1 MRALFLVLPLAS
13 LALPSMAVE
22 IALSSRVSAVTLY
35 PQGATVT
42 REVPFSAPAGEHD
55 LILADLPQGTPLAS
69 VRVAIE
75 GARMG
80 GVTTRT
86 DYVPP
91 RESDDGAALIA
102 ARAEV
107 ERLDDALRL
116 AREGIAD
123 IELEAEAARARIAFL
138 GQIGQGEG
146 TATLTPDQL
155 RDLSAVIGSETLLAR
170 QAETA
175 ATRRAEAAKRALKD
189 QIKARDAARQA
200 LRALVPEDE
209 ARAMLAVGIT
219 ADAETQG
226 TLTVTYTIADA
237 GWQPLHDL
245 HLARDSGALRIE
257 RGALVRQSTG
267 ENWQEIALT
276 LSTLRPSEQTEP
288 GQIWPWIA
296 RIGDPETIQ
305 PMARG
310 TAAADFMT
318 LAAPVVEAVAADMA
332 VASFDGLSVT
342 YSYPTPVSVTTGADN
357 VRLMLAPLET
367 KAEIVAEAV
376 PMLDQTAY
384 LVARLTNDTG
394 EILLPTPEARFY
406 LDGRY
411 VGQRWLD
418 LIADGDKADM
428 SFGPIEGLR
437 LTRLLR
443 DRNEGDRGILKKS
456 SEQTETVEITVENL
470 TGAAWPLRLIDRV
483 PVSEQEDLEIT
494 WTADPTPTER
504 DIDGA
509 RGILGWNFDLPA
521 GEMHKITLNTRMSWP
536 EGKVLR

>member
-1 MRALFLVLPLAS
+1 MRALCLVLPLAS
-13 LALPSMAVE
+13 LALPAMAE
-22 IALSSRVSAVTLY
+22 DIALSSRVSAVTLY

-42 REVPFSAPAGEHD
+42 REVAFSAPAGQHD

-69 VRVAIE
+69 VRVAVE

-80 GVTTRT
+80 GLITRD

-91 RESDDGAALIA
+91 RDTTENAALVA

-107 ERLDDALRL
+107 ERLEEALRL

-123 IELEAEAARARIAFL
+123 IEIEVEAARARIAFL
-138 GQIGQGEG
+138 AQIGQGGG
-146 TATLTPDQL
+146 TATLTPDHL
-155 RDLSAVIGSETLLAR
+155 RDLSAMIGSETLLAR

-200 LRALVPEDE
+200 LNALVPEDE
-209 ARAMLAVGIT
+209 ARAMLAVAIT
-219 ADAETQG
+219 TEAETQG
-226 TLTVTYTIADA
+226 TLTVTYTIPDA
-237 GWQPLHDL
+237 GWQPLYDL

-257 RGALVRQSTG
+257 RGAFVQQSTG
-267 ENWQEIALT
+267 ENWQDIALT

-296 RIGDPETIQ
+296 RIDDPQVIQ

-310 TAAADFMT
+310 KAEAVFM
-318 LAAPVVEAVAADMA
+318 AAPVAEAAVSDMA

-342 YSYPTPVSVTTGADN
+342 YSYPAPVSVTTGADN
-357 VRLMLAPLET
+357 VRLMLAPMET
-367 KAEIVAEAV
+367 KAEIVAQAV

-384 LVARLTNDTG
+384 LIARLTNDTG
-394 EILLPTPEARFY
+394 EILLPTSEARFY

-411 VGQRWLD
+411 VGQRWLN
-418 LIADGDKADM
+418 LIAAGDKADV

-437 LTRLLR
+437 LTRLVR
-443 DRNEGDRGILKKS
+443 DRNEGDRGILTKS
-456 SEQTETVEITVENL
+456 NEQTETVAITVENL
-470 TGAAWPLRLIDRV
+470 TGEAWPLRLIDRV

-494 WTADPTPTER
+494 WSAEPMPAER
-504 DIDGA
+504 DIEGA
-509 RGILGWNFDLPA
+509 RGILAWTFDLPA
-521 GEMHKITLNTRMSWP
+521 RETQTITVNTRMTWP
-536 EGKVLR
+536 EGKVLQ

>member
-1 MRALFLVLPLAS
+1 MRALFLALPLAS
-13 LALPSMAVE
+13 LALPAVAE
-22 IALSSRVSAVTLY
+22 DIALSSRVSAVILY

-42 REVPFSAPAGEHD
+42 REVAFSAPAGQHD

-69 VRVAIE
+69 VRVVVE
-75 GARMG
+75 GVRMG
-80 GVTTRT
+80 GVTTRN

-91 RESDDGAALIA
+91 RDAPESAALID
-102 ARAEV
+102 ARATLTQRE
-107 ERLDDALRL
+107 DALRL
-116 AREGIAD
+116 ARNDIAD

-138 GQIGQGEG
+138 AQIGQVDGA
-146 TATLTPDQL
+146 ATLTPDQL
-155 RDLSAVIGSETLLAR
+155 RALSAVIGSETLEAR

-175 ATRRAEAAKRALKD
+175 ATRRADTAKRALKD

-200 LRALVPEDE
+200 LEALVPEEE

-226 TLTVTYTIADA
+226 TLTVTYTIPDA
-237 GWQPLHDL
+237 GWQPLYDL
-245 HLARDSGALRIE
+245 HLARDSGAVRIE
-257 RGALVRQSTG
+257 RGAFVQQSTG
-267 ENWQEIALT
+267 ENWQDIALT

-296 RIGDPETIQ
+296 RIEDPQAIQ

-310 TAAADFMT
+310 KAETVLMAAPMAEAAAS
-318 LAAPVVEAVAADMA
+318 DMA

-342 YSYPTPVSVTTGADN
+342 YSYPAPVSVTTGADN
-357 VRLMLAPLET
+357 VRLMLTPLET
-367 KAEIVAEAV
+367 KAEVVAQAV

-384 LVARLTNDTG
+384 LMARLTNDTG
-394 EILLPTPEARFY
+394 EMLLPTSEARFY

-411 VGQRWLD
+411 VGQRWLN

-437 LTRLLR
+437 LTRLVR
-443 DRNEGDRGILKKS
+443 DRNEGDRGILTKS
-456 SEQTETVEITVENL
+456 NEQTETVEITVENL
-470 TGAAWPLRLIDRV
+470 TGEAWPLRLIDRV

-494 WTADPTPTER
+494 WTADPMPTER
-504 DIDGA
+504 DIDGE
-509 RGILGWNFDLPA
+509 RGILAWTFDLPA
-521 GEMHKITLNTRMSWP
+521 KETQAITVKTRLTWP
-536 EGKVLR
+536 EGKVLH

>member
-1 MRALFLVLPLAS
+1 M
-13 LALPSMAVE
+13 
-22 IALSSRVSAVTLY
+22 TLY

-42 REVPFSAPAGEHD
+42 REVAFSAPAGQHD

-69 VRVAIE
+69 VRVAVE

-80 GVTTRT
+80 GLTTRD

-91 RESDDGAALIA
+91 RDTTENAALVA

-107 ERLDDALRL
+107 ERLEEALRL
-116 AREGIAD
+116 ARQGIVD
-123 IELEAEAARARIAFL
+123 IEIEVEAARARIAFL
-138 GQIGQGEG
+138 AQIGQGGG
-146 TATLTPDQL
+146 TATLTPDHL
-155 RDLSAVIGSETLLAR
+155 RDLSAMIGSETLLAR

-200 LRALVPEDE
+200 LNALVPEDE
-209 ARAMLAVGIT
+209 ARAMLAVAIT
-219 ADAETQG
+219 TEAETQG
-226 TLTVTYTIADA
+226 TLTVTYTIPDA
-237 GWQPLHDL
+237 GWQPLYDL

-257 RGALVRQSTG
+257 RGAFVQQSTG
-267 ENWQEIALT
+267 ENWQDIALT

-296 RIGDPETIQ
+296 RIDDPQVIQ

-310 TAAADFMT
+310 KAESVFM
-318 LAAPVVEAVAADMA
+318 AAPVAEAAASDMA

-342 YSYPTPVSVTTGADN
+342 YSYPAPVSVTTGADN
-357 VRLMLAPLET
+357 VRLMLAPMET
-367 KAEIVAEAV
+367 KAEIVAQAV

-384 LVARLTNDTG
+384 LIARLTNDTG
-394 EILLPTPEARFY
+394 EILLPTSEARFY

-411 VGQRWLD
+411 VGQRWLN
-418 LIADGDKADM
+418 LIAAGDKDDV

-437 LTRLLR
+437 LTRLVR
-443 DRNEGDRGILKKS
+443 DRNEGDRGILTKS
-456 SEQTETVEITVENL
+456 NEQTETVEITVENL
-470 TGAAWPLRLIDRV
+470 TGEAWPLRLIDRV

-494 WTADPTPTER
+494 WSAEPMPAER
-504 DIDGA
+504 DIEGA
-509 RGILGWNFDLPA
+509 RGILAWTFDLPA
-521 GEMHKITLNTRMSWP
+521 RETQTITVNTRMTWP
-536 EGKVLR
+536 EGKVLQ

>member
-1 MRALFLVLPLAS
+1 MRALCLVLPLAS
-13 LALPSMAVE
+13 LALPAMAE
-22 IALSSRVSAVTLY
+22 DIALSSRVSAVTLY

-42 REVPFSAPAGEHD
+42 REVAFSAPAGQHD

-69 VRVAIE
+69 VRVAVE

-80 GVTTRT
+80 GLTTRD

-91 RESDDGAALIA
+91 RDTTENAALVA

-107 ERLDDALRL
+107 ERLEEALRL

-123 IELEAEAARARIAFL
+123 IEIEVEAARARIAFL
-138 GQIGQGEG
+138 AQIGQGGG
-146 TATLTPDQL
+146 TATLTPDHL
-155 RDLSAVIGSETLLAR
+155 RDLSAMIGSETLLAR

-200 LRALVPEDE
+200 LNALVPEDE
-209 ARAMLAVGIT
+209 ARAMLAVAIT
-219 ADAETQG
+219 TEAETQG
-226 TLTVTYTIADA
+226 TLTVTYTIPDA
-237 GWQPLHDL
+237 GWQPLYDL
-245 HLARDSGALRIE
+245 HLARDNGALRIE
-257 RGALVRQSTG
+257 RGAFVQQSTG
-267 ENWQEIALT
+267 ENWQDIALT

-296 RIGDPETIQ
+296 RIDDPQVIQ

-310 TAAADFMT
+310 KAEAVFM
-318 LAAPVVEAVAADMA
+318 AAPVAEAAASDMA

-342 YSYPTPVSVTTGADN
+342 YSYPAPVSVTTGADN
-357 VRLMLAPLET
+357 VRLMLAPMET
-367 KAEIVAEAV
+367 KAEIVAQAV

-384 LVARLTNDTG
+384 LIARLTNDTG
-394 EILLPTPEARFY
+394 EILLPTSEARFY

-411 VGQRWLD
+411 VGQRWLN
-418 LIADGDKADM
+418 LIAAGDKADV

-437 LTRLLR
+437 LTRLVR
-443 DRNEGDRGILKKS
+443 DRNEGDRGILTKS
-456 SEQTETVEITVENL
+456 NDQTETVEITVENL
-470 TGAAWPLRLIDRV
+470 TGEAWPLRLIDRV

-494 WTADPTPTER
+494 WSAEPMPAER
-504 DIDGA
+504 DIEGA
-509 RGILGWNFDLPA
+509 RGILAWTFDLPA
-521 GEMHKITLNTRMSWP
+521 RETQTITVNTRMTWP
-536 EGKVLR
+536 EGKVLQ

>member
-1 MRALFLVLPLAS
+1 MRALCLVLPLAS
-13 LALPSMAVE
+13 LALPAMAE
-22 IALSSRVSAVTLY
+22 DIALSSRVSAVTLY

-42 REVPFSAPAGEHD
+42 REVAFSAPAGQHD

-69 VRVAIE
+69 VRVAVE

-80 GVTTRT
+80 GLTTRD

-91 RESDDGAALIA
+91 RDTTENAALVA

-107 ERLDDALRL
+107 ERLEEALRL

-123 IELEAEAARARIAFL
+123 IEIEVEAARARIAFL
-138 GQIGQGEG
+138 AQIGQGGG
-146 TATLTPDQL
+146 TATLTPDHL
-155 RDLSAVIGSETLLAR
+155 RDLSAMIGSETLLAR

-200 LRALVPEDE
+200 LNALVPEDE
-209 ARAMLAVGIT
+209 ARAMLAVAIT
-219 ADAETQG
+219 TEAETQG
-226 TLTVTYTIADA
+226 TLTVTYTIPDA
-237 GWQPLHDL
+237 GWQPLYDL

-257 RGALVRQSTG
+257 RGAFVQQSTG
-267 ENWQEIALT
+267 ENWQDIALT

-296 RIGDPETIQ
+296 RIDDPQVIQ

-310 TAAADFMT
+310 KAEAVFM
-318 LAAPVVEAVAADMA
+318 AAPVAEAAVSDIA

-342 YSYPTPVSVTTGADN
+342 YSYPAPVSVTTGADN
-357 VRLMLAPLET
+357 VRLMLAPMET
-367 KAEIVAEAV
+367 KAEIVAQAV

-384 LVARLTNDTG
+384 LIARLTNDTG
-394 EILLPTPEARFY
+394 EILLPTSEARFY

-411 VGQRWLD
+411 VGQRWLN
-418 LIADGDKADM
+418 LIAAGDKADV

-437 LTRLLR
+437 LTRLVR
-443 DRNEGDRGILKKS
+443 DRNEGDRGILTKS
-456 SEQTETVEITVENL
+456 NEQTETVEITVENL
-470 TGAAWPLRLIDRV
+470 TGEAWPLRLIDRV

-494 WTADPTPTER
+494 WSADPIPAER
-504 DIDGA
+504 DIDGE
-509 RGILGWNFDLPA
+509 RGILAWTFDLPA
-521 GEMHKITLNTRMSWP
+521 GETQSITLKTRMTWP
-536 EGKVLR
+536 EGKVLQ